1 MTSKLHE
8 GTVIGGWTVAIARA
22 MDHYNLDT
30 EGLFRACRINL
41 SQSLDSNARFP
52 VTRISRVLQAAAEAS
67 GDANFGLMV
76 AKYIRPTSW
85 HALGISIWASTC
97 MRESFQRLIRYQRM
111 FNTAIDIQMREGESS
126 TEVSMRFKDAY
137 APLLSDI
144 DMDAI
149 MATTLLTGRHVAEGQ
164 FRPLRVTLCRPRPLH
179 VEGFERLFRCPVEFS
194 SDMNRILINNE
205 DLEKPLPTRNAEL
218 AMLNDRLIQEYLT
231 RLDRHDIVNQ
241 VYLKLMEAL
250 GDGLPDQEK
259 VARALHLS
267 QRNMQRKL
275 HLAGTSYQEILD
287 QLRQELAPQY
297 LRQSHLSI
305 NEISYRLGFSRVG
318 SFTRAFKRWSG
329 QSPSQFRAALSIPSE
344 PDDSM

>member
-1 MTSKLHE
+1 MTLERRE

-22 MDHYNLDT
+22 MDHYGLDT
-30 EGLFRACRINL
+30 EAIFKACRINL
-41 SQSLDSNARFP
+41 SQALDSNARFP
-52 VTRISRVLQAAAEAS
+52 VVPISQVLQAAADAS

-85 HALGISIWASTC
+85 HALGISIWASAC
-97 MRESFQRLIRYQRM
+97 MKESFERLVRYQRM
-111 FNTAIDIQMREGESS
+111 FNTAIEIQMVQGDSS

-137 APLLSDI
+137 APVLGDI

-149 MATTLLTGRHVAEGQ
+149 MATALLTCRHVAEGQ
-164 FRPLRVTLCRPRPLH
+164 FRPLGVTLCRPSP
-179 VEGFERLFRCPVEFS
+179 VNPEGFERLFRCPVEFA
-194 SDMNRILINNE
+194 SDSNRILMKND
-205 DLEKPLPTRNAEL
+205 DLERPLPTRNAEL

-241 VYLKLMEAL
+241 VYLKLMETL
-250 GDGLPDQEK
+250 GNGIPDQQQ
-259 VARALHLS
+259 VARSLHLS

-275 HLAGTSYQEILD
+275 QLAGTSYQEILD

-297 LRQSHLSI
+297 LQQSHLSI

-329 QSPSQFRAALSIPSE
+329 HSPNQYRDTISSSRESE
-344 PDDSM
+344 H